1 MKKIVPSKVQNIQ
14 SFKVRLHTIFDKLSF
29 HVEDIKWLNGPKSGK
44 IMSSS
49 LKKIWKYISRYA
61 LTIVFEDEILIY

>member
-49 LKKIWKYISRYA
+49 LKEYGNTYQDMPLQLFLKMK
-61 LTIVFEDEILIY
+61 F

>member
-14 SFKVRLHTIFDKLSF
+14 SFKVRLLTIFTKLSF
-29 HVEDIKWLNGPKSGK
+29 HVEDIEWLIGPKSGK

-49 LKKIWKYISRYA
+49 LKKYGNTYQDMPLQLFLKMK
-61 LTIVFEDEILIY
+61 F